1 MKTHAIV
8 CGTSPQSCSGPRSR
22 SLSTLRSVRAPIVSR
37 PSSRQVDFLLATDL
51 AGRGLDIKNVEAVIN
66 FEVPRNLADYVHR
79 VGRTARAGRAGKAVT
94 LADDSARTKKMLKEI
109 VRGAPGVVK
118 RRVVPPEAVDA
129 MRAKIE
135 DWEEEIDAIIE
146 EEKVL
151 ARPIRRRPRRPTCA

>member
-1 MKTHAIV
+1 M
-8 CGTSPQSCSGPRSR
+8 
-22 SLSTLRSVRAPIVSR
+22 
-37 PSSRQVDFLLATDL
+37 
-51 AGRGLDIKNVEAVIN
+51 EAVIN

>member
-1 MKTHAIV
+1 M
-8 CGTSPQSCSGPRSR
+8 
-22 SLSTLRSVRAPIVSR
+22 VSR

-129 MRAKIE
+129 MRAKI
-135 DWEEEIDAIIE
+135 
-146 EEKVL
+146 
-151 ARPIRRRPRRPTCA
+151 